1 VGSDNS
7 TLAIGPR
14 LRRARLLKGLR
25 MRDLAQAVGCDES
38 MISKIEAGKVLPSLP
53 MLDKLVQALDRDMAS
68 FFGLKVDGYMLVQK
82 PDDRLKVQ
90 VDALRGGTGVTY
102 ERLVPVA
109 AGNLLE
115 ANVHVVAPG
124 GEKVD
129 LVTHQGEAVGY
140 LLSGTIE
147 LTIDD
152 TTTLMTPGDS
162 FFFKAYLTNSYRNVG
177 EGEARI
183 VWVNTPQV
191 H

>member
-1 VGSDNS
+1 
-7 TLAIGPR
+7 
-14 LRRARLLKGLR
+14 
-25 MRDLAQAVGCDES
+25 
-38 MISKIEAGKVLPSLP
+38 
-53 MLDKLVQALDRDMAS
+53 
-68 FFGLKVDGYMLVQK
+68 
-82 PDDRLKVQ
+82 
-90 VDALRGGTGVTY
+90 VTY

-115 ANVHVVAPG
+115 ANVHVVAAG

-140 LLSGTIE
+140 LVSGTIE

-152 TTTLMTPGDS
+152 TTYLMTPGDS
-162 FFFKAYLTNSYRNVG
+162 FFKAYLTNSYRNVG
-177 EGEARI
+177 QDEARI